1 MNQISHTLEQ
11 DIYPVL
17 APRLVAIMCL
27 LPKSIKNELT
37 EIRLRIN
44 QPVILVFSNTDIMV
58 TSDGQIASEA
68 KQAYICSQEDLARTL
83 HSISRNSLYAF
94 EQELKLGYIT
104 IHGGHRVGLA
114 GQVLVEGR
122 EIKAIKN
129 ISSLNIRIARQIKG
143 CADKIMPYILATDR
157 LVMSTLIIAP
167 PRCGKTTI
175 LRDIVYQL
183 SGGHAL
189 HNYHGIQVGVVDE
202 RSEIA
207 ACRNGIPTVD
217 LGPRVDVLDCC
228 PKADGILMLIRSM
241 APRVVVTDELGRSE
255 DVLALKEALNAGIGV
270 IASIHGGNE
279 KEILHRPYIG
289 ELIQNKYFDRY
300 VILGDRPQIGTIE
313 DIIAVKTNEL
323 LYSRKKGVKICG

>member
-1 MNQISHTLEQ
+1 MNQVSHTLEQ

-17 APRLVAIMCL
+17 APGLVAIMCL
-27 LPKSIKNELT
+27 LPKAIKNDLT

-44 QPVILVFSNTDIMV
+44 QPVILVFSNTDMMV
-58 TSDGQIASEA
+58 TPDGQKTNEV
-68 KQAYICSQEDLARTL
+68 KQAYACSQEDLARTL

-104 IHGGHRVGLA
+104 IHGGHRIGLA

-143 CADKIMPYILATDR
+143 CADSVMPYIVSADR
-157 LVMSTLIIAP
+157 TIMSTLIIAP
-167 PRCGKTTI
+167 PRSGKTTI
-175 LRDIVYQL
+175 LRDIVCQL
-183 SGGHAL
+183 SGGHSSN
-189 HNYHGIQVGVVDE
+189 HYHGMQVGLVDE

-207 ACRNGIPTVD
+207 ACRNGIPTAD

-255 DVLALKEALNAGIGV
+255 DVIALKEALNAGIGV
-270 IASIHGGNE
+270 IASIHGRNE
-279 KEILHRPYIG
+279 QEVLHRPYIS

-300 VILGDRPQIGTIE
+300 IVLSNRPHIGTIE
-313 DIIAVKTNEL
+313 EVIAVKTNEL
-323 LYSRKKGVKICG
+323 LYSKKKGVKICG